1 MYCGESCSQWQWNA
15 DWDGKDPSVRATV
28 SHCLLIDSAVKTKV
42 GMWHSNVQLCHV
54 GQMKHDVLSPF
65 CQK

>member
-1 MYCGESCSQWQWNA
+1 MGNPAVSGSGMLTGMA
-15 DWDGKDPSVRATV
+15 KTHLRATV

-54 GQMKHDVLSPF
+54 GQMKHNVLSPF